1 MTAARNFVLFN
12 PDSHLTGYH
21 RNLVKSGMDPLE
33 ATKRVARALVRVIYR
48 KLASLPEAN
57 KGGVADN
64 EENLQL
70 GESDMANGS
79 IRGGQGHTSNMSLSS
94 PQNAGA
100 RRTAKVKRGFRI
112 TRKTEKSGKTR
123 KTRKKF
129 RCVKK
134 SLPGKHLPLATWRKT
149 TWRMPFRTFR
159 ATAGGLPPGPFFA
172 FGFGMKSFTTSQN
185 SSRMSLQ
192 LGRRGKGADDS
203 PSFAQWFPS
212 HEGDVSE
219 KSPKVLDISLGTHS
233 YYHVV
238 FVVRVHLLNWHQEVF
253 P

>member
-112 TRKTEKSGKTR
+112 TRKTEKSGKRR
-123 KTRKKF
+123 KTRKKIPV
-129 RCVKK
+129 CEKI
-134 SLPGKHLPLATWRKT
+134 SSWEASSTGNLAQNNMEDAVQDFSCNCR
-149 TWRMPFRTFR
+149 
-159 ATAGGLPPGPFFA
+159 GP
-172 FGFGMKSFTTSQN
+172 
-185 SSRMSLQ
+185 SSRPFLRFW
-192 LGRRGKGADDS
+192 LRDEILHY
-203 PSFAQWFPS
+203 FP
-212 HEGDVSE
+212 ELITDVSPAW
-219 KSPKVLDISLGTHS
+219 SPRKGG
-233 YYHVV
+233 
-238 FVVRVHLLNWHQEVF
+238 
-253 P
+253 